1 MIELQF
7 ISVWVTF
14 FFFFMTA
21 GHWFGFA
28 NPPFSPLNVCCMVM
42 PNDCLLIFRF
52 QTSFSN
58 TKMFGDL
65 GHTEIAVSLL
75 SDNHSQQR

>member
-7 ISVWVTF
+7 PSVWVTF
-14 FFFFMTA
+14 LFFMTA

-58 TKMFGDL
+58 TKRFGDF